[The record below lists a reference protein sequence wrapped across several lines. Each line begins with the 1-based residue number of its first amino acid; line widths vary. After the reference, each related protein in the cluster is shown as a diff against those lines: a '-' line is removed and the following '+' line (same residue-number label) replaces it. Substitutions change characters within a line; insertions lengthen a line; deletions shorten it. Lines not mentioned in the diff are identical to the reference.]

1 MGCNKDKC
9 GCNIPQGEQGVQGPQ
24 GERGAAGA
32 NGLDGDDGAAG
43 VSTVNNTV
51 SDGVTEINGTVYPLN
66 TLVVELSDGTFIDAG
81 IISPINNLV
90 WEDITLLNSWVA
102 TPGFGTPQYAI
113 DANFLY
119 LRGVITPGLT
129 NNAFSIPG
137 ISMSANAL
145 ETIHDTANPAP
156 INSIFILDTGGSV
169 RILNFLATQD
179 DFMLDSVG
187 PISITR

>member
-1 MGCNKDKC
+1 MCDCNKTSC
-9 GCNIPQGEQGVQGPQ
+9 GCKSVPQGEQGVQGPQ

-32 NGLDGDDGAAG
+32 NGLDGDPGISVVDQ
-43 VSTVNNTV
+43 TV
-51 SDGVTEINGTVYPLN
+51 SDGVTEIGSTVYPLN
-66 TLVVELSDGTFIDAG
+66 SLIIELSDGSFIDAG
-81 IISPINNLV
+81 IISPINELV
-90 WEDITLLNSWVA
+90 WEDITLLNSWTA

-113 DANFLY
+113 DNNFLY

-137 ISMSANAL
+137 ILMSANVL
-145 ETIHDTANPAP
+145 ETIHDTSNPAP
-156 INSIFILDTGGSV
+156 INSIFILDTIGSV
-169 RILNFLATQD
+169 RILNFAGTQD